1 MGQKTRISAECDLH
15 VVDENLGFPIS
26 ILDGFWMF
34 WMAHILS
41 KEGIKEPTTN
51 FLKGKPAGNP

>member
-1 MGQKTRISAECDLH
+1 